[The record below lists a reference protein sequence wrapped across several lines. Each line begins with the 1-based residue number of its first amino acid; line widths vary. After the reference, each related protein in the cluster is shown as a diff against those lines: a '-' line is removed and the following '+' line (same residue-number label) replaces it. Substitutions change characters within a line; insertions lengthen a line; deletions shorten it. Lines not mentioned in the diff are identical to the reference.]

1 MFEGR
6 INDDYRRRSVPGGS
20 GQDWPTSKTYGLSS
34 KRMTLTLLDMHE
46 NMQARSPVQAFVM
59 APPPGMLHS
68 TALGEPELGRKVCVR
83 TWFSCDSS
91 RVGLCVTF
99 F

>member
-1 MFEGR
+1 
-6 INDDYRRRSVPGGS
+6 
-20 GQDWPTSKTYGLSS
+20 
-34 KRMTLTLLDMHE
+34 MTLTLLDMHE

-83 TWFSCDSS
+83 TWFSYDSRLGEALS
-91 RVGLCVTF
+91 DPFAENFG
-99 F
+99 

>member
-1 MFEGR
+1 
-6 INDDYRRRSVPGGS
+6 
-20 GQDWPTSKTYGLSS
+20 
-34 KRMTLTLLDMHE
+34 MTLTLLDMHE

-59 APPPGMLHS
+59 APPPGMLHGK
-68 TALGEPELGRKVCVR
+68 ALGEPELGRKVCVR